1 MGAAAP
7 IIGTGLAVV
16 GGISQANQRRK
27 QANADKKQLENASRQ
42 AAMQAELQLFGL
54 ENNIRQVRAQAS
66 LAKMQQDLSYQT
78 AESQLALEEIVR
90 QQQTAQDLVS
100 LKNQQ
105 AQIDIQSQLDATRV
119 DQQRQSSREKISQ
132 GTTEQLGQ
140 LTQGLQALQGEQA
153 KGVPTQDSATI
164 AMLADLISTAG
175 GVNEAIS
182 LLGENLGVNFDNM
195 GTEAERAS
203 SFNQLMSQLLM
214 SQEQSALGIVDTEAG
229 LSKQGMALDTTE
241 KKRQLSQ
248 ARENVTQDDI
258 SGDYARQATR
268 LAMDSQRQTN
278 NRFAALNEQVA
289 EADYQANKDAVSK
302 GLTLQQS
309 NIDLSRG
316 LISSPSVFDYLAVG
330 VGGYNTYQQL
340 QGSRSMSRQTT
351 PAVDPSRVGSWSVM
365 RRNDLQQTPSPMNRG
380 VDLTGALY
388 NYG

>member
-1 MGAAAP
+1 MGAVAP

-27 QANADKKQLENASRQ
+27 QANAEKKQLDNAARQ

-78 AESQLALEEIVR
+78 AESQLALEAIVR
-90 QQQTAQDLVS
+90 QQQTAQDLIGIT
-100 LKNQQ
+100 NQQ
-105 AQIDIQSQLDATRV
+105 AQLDVQNQLEATRV

-140 LTQGLQALQGEQA
+140 LTQGLQALQTEQG

-164 AMLADLISTAG
+164 AMLADLVSASG
-175 GVNEAIS
+175 GVNEAMK
-182 LLGENLGVNFDNM
+182 LLGENLDLNFDDMN
-195 GTEAERAS
+195 TEAERAS
-203 SFNQLMSQLLM
+203 AFSQLMSQLLL
-214 SQEQSALGIVDTEAG
+214 SQEQSALGIVDTEAA
-229 LSKQGMALDTTE
+229 LSKTGAALDTTE
-241 KKRQLSQ
+241 KQRQLSQ
-248 ARENVTQDDI
+248 AKENVTQDDI
-258 SGDYARQATR
+258 SGDFARQATR

-278 NRFAALNEQVA
+278 NRFATLNEQVS
-289 EADYQANKDAVSK
+289 EADYQANRDAISK

-316 LISSPSVFDYLAVG
+316 LISSPSVFDYMAVG

-340 QGSRSMSRQTT
+340 QANREMSRPAAT
-351 PAVDPSRVGSWSVM
+351 PTVDPSRVGSWSVM
-365 RRNDLQQTPSPMNRG
+365 RRSTQPSPINRG